1 MNRQS
6 EKNPDFDYE
15 VYPTPKEIEGLLNEM
30 NSSVAG
36 NKVQSNGIFTT
47 VAPYYN
53 TPVTKE
59 NIKEVRAKV
68 EKDFKEKANSI
79 ATSLGISIR
88 NINTN
93 IGGFEFQ
100 EGETAGQQV
109 TELSYTFELDT
120 EDTFLADTFAYLL
133 GQLGYEKQEAVISAN
148 YVNDSKDANA
158 IELSIKVRQNAGVLE
173 ALKKA
178 GITDYTVDLSTHTIK
193 ILGFD
198 LNDLTGLDEKL
209 TSIEKELGDNYEQA
223 EYRKIQSRYLDKGAR
238 KNIREAWHKRGSS
251 QNRQL
256 HSYLTQAER
265 QEAVPVQET
274 RRTTL
279 AIDVNELQ
287 LKASAVLGSPQVTLV
302 MRT

>member
-15 VYPTPKEIEGLLNEM
+15 VYPTPREIERLLNERK
-30 NSSVAG
+30 SSSKESPG
-36 NKVQSNGIFTT
+36 KGSIFTT

-59 NIKEVRAKV
+59 NIKEVKAKV

-88 NINTN
+88 NVNTN

-178 GITDYTVDLSTHTIK
+178 GITDYTVDLSNHTVK

-198 LNDLTGLDEKL
+198 LDNTGALEEQFSK
-209 TSIEKELGDNYEQA
+209 IKQELGDNYDGY
-223 EYRKIQSRYLDKGAR
+223 EYNEIQSRYIDR
-238 KNIREAWHKRGSS
+238 EVRQNIREAWSKRE

-265 QEAVPVQET
+265 QELVPAQET
-274 RRTTL
+274 QGTTL